1 MPDENPADKI
11 RVDFQTHPSRYRHW
25 RLACDGPVA
34 MLTMDVDEQGGIV
47 PGYDLKLNSYDLGVD
62 IELYDA
68 VQRLRFEHPE
78 VRAVVLTSGKEKV
91 FCAGANIRMLAASP
105 HPWKVNFCKFTNETR
120 NGIEDATASSG
131 QAYLA
136 AVNGT
141 ASGGGYELALACD
154 HIMLIDDRSSAV
166 SLPELP
172 LLGVLPGTG
181 GLTRVTDKRHV
192 RRDLADY
199 FATRSEGIGGKKAV
213 QWRLV
218 DEAVPR
224 ASWQQ
229 TVAERAAELAGRST
243 RPERAVGVQLTPLR
257 KTRTDAEISY
267 SCVTAAL
274 DRERGVVDITVRGP
288 QGPAPAGMQAVH
300 EQGAGFWTL
309 AMTRELDDLILDL
322 RTNELELGTWVFRTQ
337 GDPGLVLAHDRLLL
351 DHGDDWLANEITGY
365 LKRTLKRLDVTSRS
379 LLALIEPGS
388 CFAGS
393 LLELA
398 LAADRSYQ
406 LAGVFEEEEEEE
418 EDEEPGGEP
427 AQLASLSGGTHPPG
441 SAGEGTTLPRLSE
454 DSPALPPPAG
464 MTPPRPPEAS
474 PAEITVGPMNLG
486 PLPMGNGL
494 TRLQTRYLGD
504 GKGLAEV
511 EKRAGEAVAAE
522 DAERLG
528 LVTFAPDD
536 IDWDEEVR
544 IALEER
550 ASFSPDALTGL
561 EANYRFA
568 GPETLETKIFGRLTA
583 WQNWI
588 FTRPNAAGPD
598 GALRRFGTGQRAQ
611 FDRKRV

>member
-1 MPDENPADKI
+1 MTGEA
-11 RVDFQTHPSRYRHW
+11 RVDFRTHPGQYRHW

-34 MLTMDVDEQGGIV
+34 TLTMDVDEQGGLV
-47 PGYDLKLNSYDLGVD
+47 PGYELKLNSYDLGVD

-78 VRAVVLTSGKEKV
+78 VRAVVLTSGKEKI

-120 NGIEDATASSG
+120 NGIEDASANSG
-131 QAYLA
+131 QVYLA
-136 AVNGT
+136 ALNGT
-141 ASGGGYELALACD
+141 ASGGGYELALACE

-181 GLTRVTDKRHV
+181 GLTRVVDKRHV
-192 RRDLADY
+192 RRDRADY
-199 FATRSEGIGGKKAV
+199 FSTKAEGLGGKKAV
-213 QWRLV
+213 AWRLV

-224 ASWQQ
+224 ARWDEV
-229 TVAERAAELAGRST
+229 VAQRAAELAGRSG
-243 RPERAVGVQLTPLR
+243 RPAGATGVELTPLA
-257 KTRTDAEISY
+257 KTRTDEEISY
-267 SCVTAAL
+267 RHVTARL
-274 DRERGVVDITVRGP
+274 DRARGVAEITVTGP
-288 QGPAPAGMQAVH
+288 EAGPPASAAGLH

-309 AMTRELDDLILDL
+309 AVARELDDLILDL
-322 RTNELELGTWVFRTQ
+322 RTNELELGTWVLRTQ
-337 GDPGLVLAHDRLLL
+337 GDPSAVLAYDQFLAGH
-351 DHGDDWLANEITGY
+351 HDDWLASEIVLY

-398 LAADRSYQ
+398 LAADRSYM
-406 LAGVFEEEEEEE
+406 LSGVFEEV
-418 EDEEPGGEP
+418 DP
-427 AQLASLSGGTHPPG
+427 
-441 SAGEGTTLPRLSE
+441 
-454 DSPALPPPAG
+454 D
-464 MTPPRPPEAS
+464 AS
-474 PAEITVGPMNLG
+474 PATVTVGPVNLG

-494 TRLQTRYLGD
+494 TRLQTRFLGD
-504 GKGLAEV
+504 PDALAAA
-511 EKRAGEAVAAE
+511 EKSAGDALEAE
-522 DAERLG
+522 DAEALG

-544 IALEER
+544 IAIEER

-561 EANYRFA
+561 EANYRFP

-588 FTRPNAAGPD
+588 FYRPNASGPD
-598 GALRRFGTGQRAQ
+598 GALRKYGTGQRAD